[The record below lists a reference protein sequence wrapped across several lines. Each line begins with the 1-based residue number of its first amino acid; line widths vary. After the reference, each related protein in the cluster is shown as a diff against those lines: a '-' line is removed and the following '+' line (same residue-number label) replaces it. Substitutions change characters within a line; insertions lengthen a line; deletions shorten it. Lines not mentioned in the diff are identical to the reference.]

1 MKLSLALPLIAA
13 VSLLTSSCVSRTTS
27 SEKGYGEDATE
38 KKIIWIWQDE
48 YRKEK

>member
-1 MKLSLALPLIAA
+1 MKNYLFLTLIIAA
-13 VSLLTSSCVSRTTS
+13 SILTSSCVSRTTS
-27 SEKGYGEDATE
+27 SEKGYGADTTE